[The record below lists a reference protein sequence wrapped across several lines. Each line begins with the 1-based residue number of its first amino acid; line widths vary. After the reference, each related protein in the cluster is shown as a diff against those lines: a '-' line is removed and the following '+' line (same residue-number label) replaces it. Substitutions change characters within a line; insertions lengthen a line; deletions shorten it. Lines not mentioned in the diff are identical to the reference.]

1 MMNDVVSDPVGTF
14 VRLATP
20 SPWHQRPTPLPEG
33 CFKAAFGGTWKVKFF
48 LRNAFSPKLARS
60 IWKAL
65 WREKLVTLAS
75 SFSARHGLCGH
86 RKVMWLKVFCR
97 IYLEVISITW
107 TSCNQAYA
115 KADFVHWFSSVSPP
129 DPNQMSWPKGAIK
142 GISSPNISPWPK
154 PDVLA

>member
-1 MMNDVVSDPVGTF
+1 MMNVAVSDPVGIF

-20 SPWHQRPTPLPEG
+20 PPDINGPPPYKKDASRRLS
-33 CFKAAFGGTWKVKFF
+33 AARGRLSLF

-115 KADFVHWFSSVSPP
+115 KADFVH
-129 DPNQMSWPKGAIK
+129 
-142 GISSPNISPWPK
+142 
-154 PDVLA
+154 